1 MYLSFDSK
9 QEERRSGSGGGETAK
24 SLEVSEDLGGR
35 SFSPFENRPTLNGS
49 SAVKTLKSAAV
60 RTLVTAVV
68 SSPEWG

>member
-1 MYLSFDSK
+1 MVVK
-9 QEERRSGSGGGETAK
+9 QPNP
-24 SLEVSEDLGGR
+24 EVSEDLGGG